1 MKIFKALLVVSLIA
15 CNAEGGEEFNL
26 KKIDNLIG
34 SWHKETSTYYF
45 LDGAK
50 TEFDKSKNEELV
62 YFDNR
67 TGKDII
73 TNVFE
78 SQFKWFYQCQPEKL
92 VLVTDN
98 SFGSTYKELDVIE
111 NSLNKHKFTSGRKVT
126 FPGSSYDSIYQEITL
141 TRK

>member
-62 YFDNR
+62 FL
-67 TGKDII
+67 II
-73 TNVFE
+73 EQV
-78 SQFKWFYQCQPEKL
+78 KIL
-92 VLVTDN
+92 L
-98 SFGSTYKELDVIE
+98 LM
-111 NSLNKHKFTSGRKVT
+111 SLNLNLNGFINANLKN
-126 FPGSSYDSIYQEITL
+126 
-141 TRK
+141 

>member
-62 YFDNR
+62 FFDNR

-98 SFGSTYKELDVIE
+98 SFGSTYKEYNVIE
-111 NSLNKHKFTSGRKVT
+111 NTRDRHKFN
-126 FPGSSYDSIYQEITL
+126 
-141 TRK
+141 